1 MNAFALTI
9 FSGAFLLFQ
18 VQPLMARYI
27 LPWFGGS
34 PAVWTTCMLFFQF
47 FLLIGYA
54 YAHATTRWMRPG
66 RQALFHLILVA
77 GALLFLPVIPGT
89 EWKPAA
95 SDDPTWRIMALLT
108 ATIGLPYLVLAGTS
122 PLLQRWFSLTHP
134 GQSPYRLYAL
144 SNAGSLLALITYP
157 FVIEPLFTRGAQS
170 AIWAGGLVCYAL
182 LAVACTL
189 QLWRR
194 CPENSPESRPASE
207 PANTQAPSGM
217 IQILWL
223 ALSACA
229 SVVLL
234 GTTNKLCQD
243 VAVIPFLWVLPL
255 SLYLLTFILCFERAA
270 WYRRKWLTLLLIPV
284 FVLMS
289 QGAFTGNR
297 PFLWQTVIYCGG
309 LFVSCMVCHGEIYR
323 LRPSPRYLT
332 LFYLMIAAGGV
343 SGGVFVTIIAP
354 MVFRTYA
361 ELNWSLCLLGIL
373 VAFIHAREKTAWA
386 IRNRAWPIWPLL
398 GGGTALLAVLIL
410 LQSRESA
417 LGILSMSRN
426 FYGTLQVEEVCE
438 DEPSIHGYILRHGN
452 INHGA
457 QFADPVKARMPITYF
472 NELSGVGLAMNHLPR
487 QSDRRIGVVGLGAGT
502 LAAYGKPGDTFRF
515 YEIDPEVHRLA
526 NQWFSYLKNSSAR
539 VETVFGDGRL
549 SLEREPSQQFDLLV
563 LDAFSGDAP
572 PMHLLT
578 LEAFETYFRHLGPDG
593 VIAINISNN
602 HVDFFPVVR
611 GIADHFQMGMAMIP
625 WREDPLP
632 RGFSSSLWVLMSRN
646 RSFLNTPPI
655 LSRARVPSAAHSKS
669 PIVWNDDYASLFK
682 VLR

>member
-34 PAVWTTCMLFFQF
+34 PAVWTTCMLFFQV
-47 FLLIGYA
+47 FLLVGYA
-54 YAHATTRWMRPG
+54 YAHAITRWMRPG

-77 GALLFLPVIPGT
+77 GALLFLPVVPGA
-89 EWKPAA
+89 EWKPVP
-95 SDDPTWRIMALLT
+95 SDDPTWRIMLLLT
-108 ATIGLPYLVLAGTS
+108 ATVGLPYLVLAATS
-122 PLLQRWFSLTHP
+122 PLLQSWFSLTHP
-134 GQSPYRLYAL
+134 RQSPYRLYAL

-157 FVIEPLFTRGAQS
+157 FVIEPLFTRGAQA
-170 AIWAGGLVCYAL
+170 AIWACGLVVYAL
-182 LAVACTL
+182 LAIMCSL

-194 CPENSPESRPASE
+194 LPQDRLENSPGSRRAI
-207 PANTQAPSGM
+207 TQAPSGA
-217 IQILWL
+217 IQVLWL

-229 SVVLL
+229 SVILL

-243 VAVIPFLWVLPL
+243 VAVIPFLWVMPL

-270 WYRRKWLTLLLIPV
+270 WYRRKLLTLLLIPAFV
-284 FVLMS
+284 FMS
-289 QGAFTGNR
+289 QGALGGDR
-297 PFLWQTVIYCGG
+297 PFLWQIVIYCGG
-309 LFVSCMVCHGEIYR
+309 LFVCCMVCHGEIYR

-343 SGGVFVTIIAP
+343 LGGVFVTLIAP
-354 MVFRTYA
+354 VVFRTYA
-361 ELNWSLCLLGIL
+361 ELNWSLCLLGVL
-373 VAFIHAREKTAWA
+373 LMVIHAREKTAWKLH
-386 IRNRAWPIWPLL
+386 NTGGPIWPLL
-398 GGGTALLAVLIL
+398 GGGTALLTAVIL

-487 QSDRRIGVVGLGAGT
+487 QSDRHIGVVGLGAGT
-502 LAAYGKPGDTFRF
+502 LAAYGKPGDSFRF

-526 NQWFSYLKNSSAR
+526 NQWFSYLKNSRAR
-539 VETVFGDGRL
+539 VETVLGDGRL
-549 SLEREPSQQFDLLV
+549 SLEREPGQQFDLLV

-578 LEAFETYFRHLGPDG
+578 LEAFETYLRHLGPDG

-602 HVDFFPVVR
+602 HVDFFPVIR
-611 GIADHFQMGMAMIP
+611 GVADHFQMGMAMIP
-625 WREDPLP
+625 WMADPMP
-632 RGFSSSLWVLMSRN
+632 RGFSSSLWVLISRN
-646 RSFLNTPPI
+646 RSFLSAQPI
-655 LSRARVPSAAHSKS
+655 VSRARVPSAAYSQS

-682 VLR
+682 ILR